1 MRKICLTAFVTILTL
16 LLASCSGGNES
27 ETTTQTTQ
35 PNNSNVS
42 ENTSETKREDNK
54 EQATENK
61 QPEEKETANRNIP
74 GLIPPTN
81 PDRRRREISEGRRD
95 PFALIPLKSDPTV
108 KQEPTTAED
117 DQNKQITA
125 EDDQN
130 KQTTTQTADLAEEVV
145 VKGVIKVS
153 GNTKI
158 ILKAPN
164 EQFTRYVR
172 LGQYISNGQVL
183 VKGVRFNFD
192 PPIVVLEQSG
202 IEVLKQV
209 GQEV

>member
-54 EQATENK
+54 EQAKENK

-81 PDRRRREISEGRRD
+81 PDRRRREISEGRKD

-108 KQEPTTAED
+108 KQEPT
-117 DQNKQITA
+117 TA